1 MQIKMKCKRA
11 LAFVLALLMLMTM
24 LPTAA
29 FAEELPSDVATSTDV
44 AADPIASQENEPV
57 SEEPTAPDEEAEQPA
72 AEDST
77 AADDPAVSEEDAPA
91 IESEDIDSSEIPDD
105 TPEESADSIVAEET
119 TDAADAEL
127 PAALTLQETIEANG
141 FAYVRA
147 VRPTKVYNTPERSED
162 GHIYTLT
169 DTDDVLL
176 ATEHN
181 GSSIKIWY
189 YVGADAA
196 MRGYVD
202 ADDLSDTCL
211 SEDEVSD
218 LTNGIEYREYS
229 TDAGYMTL
237 YLADGEFNPIEEP
250 TTEDT
255 PAEEPEPD
263 PENETMPEEETG
275 NESEADDPAVDGA
288 GEDENAADDAPQ
300 EPTGDVGSDEE
311 TAADPEAAEGEQLPE
326 DELLTGE
333 DEILPDSETDSDDA
347 DLVED
352 ETLPDSSEEVLPP
365 ALIDDYLQVTTDTRV
380 FSEID
385 DTATDDYFGDL
396 YLGVFARD
404 AIVRVE
410 EVHQD
415 SAGRIWYLVT
425 FLYGDDFVDG
435 RMKWTATDMIWI
447 LADEAAETDQTDLS
461 VTDYAYPL
469 GTPIMRL
476 MSRSTTAMNGFSL
489 KSISGSIGSFSVGDT
504 AYGSSGRDRD
514 YPQIATLEG
523 HGTKL
528 FRMCYPAA
536 LR

>member
-189 YVGADAA
+189 Y
-196 MRGYVD
+196 
-202 ADDLSDTCL
+202 
-211 SEDEVSD
+211 
-218 LTNGIEYREYS
+218 
-229 TDAGYMTL
+229 
-237 YLADGEFNPIEEP
+237 
-250 TTEDT
+250 
-255 PAEEPEPD
+255 
-263 PENETMPEEETG
+263 
-275 NESEADDPAVDGA
+275 
-288 GEDENAADDAPQ
+288 
-300 EPTGDVGSDEE
+300 
-311 TAADPEAAEGEQLPE
+311 
-326 DELLTGE
+326 
-333 DEILPDSETDSDDA
+333 
-347 DLVED
+347 
-352 ETLPDSSEEVLPP
+352 
-365 ALIDDYLQVTTDTRV
+365 
-380 FSEID
+380 
-385 DTATDDYFGDL
+385 
-396 YLGVFARD
+396 
-404 AIVRVE
+404 
-410 EVHQD
+410 
-415 SAGRIWYLVT
+415 
-425 FLYGDDFVDG
+425 
-435 RMKWTATDMIWI
+435 
-447 LADEAAETDQTDLS
+447 
-461 VTDYAYPL
+461 
-469 GTPIMRL
+469 
-476 MSRSTTAMNGFSL
+476 
-489 KSISGSIGSFSVGDT
+489 
-504 AYGSSGRDRD
+504 
-514 YPQIATLEG
+514 
-523 HGTKL
+523 
-528 FRMCYPAA
+528 
-536 LR
+536 